1 MNTGTII
8 NIAAIALL
16 VWFVYSRFKPT
27 KGLRNLNAEDF
38 KNEMVKPGKPLVIDV
53 REPNEFK
60 GGFIAGAKN
69 IPLSQLSG
77 RLSEIPKNQELLLYC
92 RSGMRSKNAARILL
106 KNCYQGLAHLQGGLS
121 AWNGKL
127 VRK

>member
-8 NIAAIALL
+8 NIVVLVLL

-27 KGLRNLNAEDF
+27 KGLQNLNAENF
-38 KNEMVKPGKPLVIDV
+38 KNELAKPSKPLVIDV
-53 REPNEFK
+53 REPNEYK
-60 GGFIAGAKN
+60 GGFIAGARN

-77 RLSEIPKNQELLLYC
+77 RLSDIPKDQSVLLYC
-92 RSGMRSKNAARILL
+92 RSGMRSKSAARILL
-106 KNCYQGLAHLQGGLS
+106 KNGYKSLAHLQGGLI

>member
-8 NIAAIALL
+8 DIALIALL
-16 VWFVYSRFKPT
+16 TWFVFSRFKPT

-38 KNEMVKPGKPLVIDV
+38 KNEMDKPVRPLVIDV
-53 REPNEFK
+53 REPNEFT
-60 GGFIAGAKN
+60 GGYIAGARN

-77 RLSEIPKNQELLLYC
+77 RLSEISKDHEVLLYC

-106 KNCYQGLAHLQGGLS
+106 KNGYQGLAHLQGGLS